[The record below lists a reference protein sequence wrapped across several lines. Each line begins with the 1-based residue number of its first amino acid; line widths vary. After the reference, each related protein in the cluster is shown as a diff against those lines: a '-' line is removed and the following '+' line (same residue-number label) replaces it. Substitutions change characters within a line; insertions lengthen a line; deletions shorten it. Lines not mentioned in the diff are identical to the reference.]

1 MYHRTEDPTG
11 EVRIHHTSW
20 QLMGWAYAPCLCLRP
35 QQWLVRLQW
44 KPNQRRR
51 KWNGRLCH
59 EQLGNICEPA
69 PWKIMK
75 HHEII
80 WKIMKE
86 YERSWKLP
94 LFLLLEPQIP
104 WTNMLA
110 DSRYFF
116 LLSHFIVISLLF
128 HCHSVIALGNFC
140 LKSTRCSFKLREL
153 HAVPKGCW
161 ATWRVRMQP
170 CRRSFGRTET
180 THDMTPSDSVTH
192 LRGFG
197 SGCCSMLSNTLWSWY
212 LAQCCL
218 DNFWIH
224 PCP

>member
-1 MYHRTEDPTG
+1 
-11 EVRIHHTSW
+11 
-20 QLMGWAYAPCLCLRP
+20 
-35 QQWLVRLQW
+35 
-44 KPNQRRR
+44 
-51 KWNGRLCH
+51 
-59 EQLGNICEPA
+59 
-69 PWKIMK
+69 
-75 HHEII
+75 
-80 WKIMKE
+80 
-86 YERSWKLP
+86 
-94 LFLLLEPQIP
+94 
-104 WTNMLA
+104 MLA
-110 DSRYFF
+110 DSHYFF

-170 CRRSFGRTET
+170 CRRSFGRTEA

-197 SGCCSMLSNTLWSWY
+197 SGCRSMLSNTLWSWY

-218 DNFWIH
+218 DNFLIH
-224 PCP
+224 PCPWSWKFLFRSLNERGLDFSRRMMWEILVGRGLAKFQGFQLRGCVSQDVGLCWTYISKYN